1 MQRRTLPTLGLVVS
15 ALLVLTRSAAAWLQP
30 GLQAGTLAPI
40 GREVFTAVGRVMHDK
55 TLPMDGA
62 ERKTALNGLLDRS
75 DVLGSAFLAHQNR
88 HDPSD
93 GGAAALQVRTSLA
106 RRLTGR

>member
-1 MQRRTLPTLGLVVS
+1 MQRRTLLTLGLVAS
-15 ALLVLTRSAAAWLQP
+15 TLLMLTRGAAAWLQP
-30 GLQAGTLAPI
+30 GRQAGTLAPI
-40 GREVFTAVGRVMHDK
+40 GREVFTAVGRAKLDK

-62 ERKTALNGLLDRS
+62 ERKTALNGLLDRI

-93 GGAAALQVRTSLA
+93 GRLRPCRQGTAWPGA
-106 RRLTGR
+106 